1 MKAGPASLVFSRQAL
16 VRAAILVLPNMLIWS
31 SAAARNQR
39 CANYRAAG
47 KYASLIKEIIMGRG
61 CLAGFLAVQMKLL

>member
-1 MKAGPASLVFSRQAL
+1 

-31 SAAARNQR
+31 SAAARNR
-39 CANYRAAG
+39 RSANCRSAG

>member
-1 MKAGPASLVFSRQAL
+1 
-16 VRAAILVLPNMLIWS
+16 MLIWS
-31 SAAARNQR
+31 SAAAHNQR
-39 CANYRAAG
+39 CANCRAAG